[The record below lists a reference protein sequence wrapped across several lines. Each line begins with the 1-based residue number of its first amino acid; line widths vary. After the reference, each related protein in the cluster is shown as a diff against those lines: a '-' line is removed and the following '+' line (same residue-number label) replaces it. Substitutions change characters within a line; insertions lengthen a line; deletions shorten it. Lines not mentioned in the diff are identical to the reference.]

1 MSNPQQNKDS
11 KGLLKMLLNFFKRNT
26 SNSELLEQ
34 RLLAKKQVTEAADKL
49 LISAIHG
56 TATRISRDG
65 ANTKHDT

>member
-1 MSNPQQNKDS
+1 
-11 KGLLKMLLNFFKRNT
+11 MLLNFFKRNT